1 MENKQ
6 SSTLLLQYKQGTND
20 NRNDEEILQDL
31 YNKYHTKYKGNIGYI
46 PNLDYE
52 TFKDNYTQPL
62 TIDNTIKKELEDIQ
76 TNLSDYDLRV
86 ISAKKPLSF
95 FEYYDFEKDLK
106 ETEVSEIVEKVQK
119 GIRITPEE
127 RQIVQDYNIA
137 KANIVLRGV
146 GRWTGYSQA
155 IKDSVVYSLRALPA
169 ALTAKAI
176 GGALGTVLGGPIGT
190 GIGLSI
196 GAYLQYKISTLT
208 MPDKIEEQGA
218 VNINNRTWSI
228 NDKGEIFFKKISDLD
243 RQLEKDK
250 GRIEVENENIG
261 EAAID
266 AVLGVF
272 GAVIPKGARDWAM
285 KTTAVKFAQAINK
298 YTKIPG
304 TTVSGFLNEHLE
316 EIFTDFLGTARGIDD
331 RDLKQILEEYPLID
345 SSMVILG
352 SGGLMYGINSL
363 AGKALKRRMKDRGID
378 QDLINSVD
386 NLTEIQKDSL
396 LSKLDTIETQ
406 EEEIAFNNE
415 LKRIEQQ
422 AIDAGV
428 DKKVAEDNTAL
439 NNAVISKF
447 AELNNIS
454 RIDVLNKLNVD
465 ITNDAQNIGGENSF
479 NQFIGEQSGYLPNSL
494 NKAKQLSEQGL
505 SNENIRQ
512 QTGWFK
518 GIDNKWRYEI
528 NDKNSTIKE
537 FSKSDNL
544 KLRDILDF
552 DELFNIYPFL
562 QDVKIEFNDE
572 GYSLTDPS
580 TNTIDLSNN
589 FDKATLLHEIQH
601 LIQSKEGF
609 VSGTTPQTYEA
620 YRKAFEDRYSSIYN
634 YLFMKEFGKDF
645 YDEFHSDKMSEG
657 DFFKNLDNLLKKYNI
672 TEEEHS
678 NKSRKIRNE
687 AREKSGLQY
696 LKDKDVKNEYDF
708 YNRFL
713 GEVEARNVE
722 NRSNLTEQ
730 ERKNTPIENTQDVRN
745 NDAIVIFNNGVVVP
759 YNTNDVNNQ
768 SINNIIRGSI
778 KFDGNKAIINLV
790 KGNFDNSTLTHEF
803 SHYYLKLLETMS
815 QDGSKQIKEKYNEV
829 LKIFTDESIDKGDYY
844 STQEKF
850 ARSWEAYLK
859 RGIAPTNKLK
869 EIFDDFKKWLLDI
882 YKSFKDL
889 KIDLSNDAINFF
901 DNLLTESKTLD
912 EVQLNEHYQ
921 NLQNDIDKERN
932 VLFQQGL
939 SEEEIDNRINDKY
952 GERLQKIEE
961 AINNSTNSSL
971 TDSELNNYLKEENK
985 HGSILDTT
993 KNIFSKSTDWINN
1006 VLFNQNQNIREI
1018 SEDIYQ
1024 KYIDM
1029 TFKEKQETL
1038 RVYNSSK
1045 EFIDGCLKL
1054 LKENKEEYRRLNALW
1069 YANDVQGIANIA
1081 SKYGFYE
1088 GFLKVRENLETIRE
1102 NLLLTG
1108 VDVPYRENYLPTK
1121 VKPGEIDN
1129 LREAVSR
1136 KYGKKLLD
1144 DIDRELLKAGI
1155 DKRSEAAGQIVNNYL
1170 RGFGQNG
1177 VGLGSTKFNKQRVL
1191 KREAEFFPY
1200 YQDFLTT
1207 YSEYVTRNINNIE
1220 ERKFFGKVSDQ
1231 KQKLLESLKQKE
1243 KLLKETNDNLR
1254 KEILNKDIS
1263 EIKKQ
1268 LKDDTAIE
1276 ENVGSLMLNIKDK
1289 LTQKQQ
1295 RRLTENLISLFN
1307 KKSTGKVTSTTNAL
1321 SGIYVL
1327 ANFKSSLKQ
1336 IQELGNSMYKN
1347 GYANTFTSI
1356 ANVLFNKNSNTID
1369 VKDLGF
1375 DAFENLT
1382 NADALQRF
1390 YKESLKYT
1398 GFETFDNFSKNV
1410 FLNSTI
1416 EKARNLLKKNDISIN
1431 KELELM
1437 FDEKASQVKE
1447 DILNHKN
1454 SVDVLGYAF
1463 SKLNDT
1469 QPITQGA
1476 KTKFFNDNPSL
1487 RWAYNLKGYLVQ
1499 QLSMIKNDIYS
1510 EAKKGNFKKAAINA
1524 IKLQTSLWISG
1535 VPISMIAHYLFDDDD
1550 EDYNIADALLDNIV
1564 VNNII
1569 NRFNLAKLAT
1579 GKLGDLIYGFL
1590 TPAIV
1595 RPLNYLGQDA
1605 VTLFTDDDFKN
1616 TFIKNSSIYRSTKEP
1631 VKKVLDI
1638 IEN

>member
-86 ISAKKPLSF
+86 ISAKKPLSV
-95 FEYYDFEKDLK
+95 FEYYDLRKDLK

-119 GIRITPEE
+119 GIQITPEE

-146 GRWTGYSQA
+146 GRWAGYSQA

-169 ALTAKAI
+169 ALTAKTI
-176 GGALGTVLGGPIGT
+176 GGTLGTVLGGPIGT

-196 GAYLQYKISTLT
+196 GGYLQYKISTLS

-218 VNINNRTWSI
+218 VNINNKTWSI

-285 KTTAVKFAQAINK
+285 KRTAVKFAQAINK
-298 YTKIPG
+298 YTRVPG

-316 EIFTDFLGTARGIDD
+316 EIFTDFLGTARGVDD
-331 RDLKQILEEYPLID
+331 RDLKQILKDYDWFD
-345 SSMVILG
+345 SSVVILG

-363 AGKALKRRMKDRGID
+363 AGKALKRRMKDRGMG

-447 AELNNIS
+447 AELNNTS
-454 RIDVLNKLNVD
+454 RIDILNKLVPEIQNNQEKVNSDIYNQAINSDLNLNQEVDVLDISKSIEGKITKEKIKQKIQELIDKKEPIKTLSDPYMMELLNKKKNHIINGSQFGKLDKKQINSRNKKLLNIDSLISNSVLIEKVENTKKDKKPNVD
-465 ITNDAQNIGGENSF
+465 NYYYFYTPIKDGNNTYIVKLIAENSK
-479 NQFIGEQSGYLPNSL
+479 NKSVVSL
-494 NKAKQLSEQGL
+494 YD
-505 SNENIRQ
+505 IM
-512 QTGWFK
+512 
-518 GIDNKWRYEI
+518 DV
-528 NDKNSTIKE
+528 KE
-537 FSKSDNL
+537 LLDPSKSGNYSGHYPTVYRGGTATQLLDSTTPNKLTISQILQNVKDINGKNALESYIEENL
-544 KLRDILDF
+544 K
-552 DELFNIYPFL
+552 
-562 QDVKIEFNDE
+562 QDVD
-572 GYSLTDPS
+572 
-580 TNTIDLSNN
+580 NT
-589 FDKATLLHEIQH
+589 
-601 LIQSKEGF
+601 
-609 VSGTTPQTYEA
+609 TT
-620 YRKAFEDRYSSIYN
+620 K
-634 YLFMKEFGKDF
+634 
-645 YDEFHSDKMSEG
+645 
-657 DFFKNLDNLLKKYNI
+657 
-672 TEEEHS
+672 
-678 NKSRKIRNE
+678 
-687 AREKSGLQY
+687 
-696 LKDKDVKNEYDF
+696 
-708 YNRFL
+708 
-713 GEVEARNVE
+713 
-722 NRSNLTEQ
+722 
-730 ERKNTPIENTQDVRN
+730 
-745 NDAIVIFNNGVVVP
+745 
-759 YNTNDVNNQ
+759 
-768 SINNIIRGSI
+768 GSI

-829 LKIFTDESIDKGDYY
+829 LKIFADESIDKGDYY

-889 KIDLSNDAINFF
+889 KIDLSNDAIDFF
-901 DNLLTESKTLD
+901 DNLLMESKTLD

-921 NLQNDIDKERN
+921 NLQSDIDKERN

-939 SEEEIDNRINDKY
+939 SEEEIDNKINDKY

-1243 KLLKETNDNLR
+1243 KLLKETNDSVR

-1268 LKDDTAIE
+1268 LKDDTTIE

-1295 RRLTENLISLFN
+1295 RRLAENLISLFN

-1369 VKDLGF
+1369 IKDLGF

-1382 NADALQRF
+1382 NADALQKF

-1410 FLNSTI
+1410 FLNSTM

-1499 QLSMIKNDIYS
+1499 QLSMIKNDIYN

-1535 VPISMIAHYLFDDDD
+1535 VPISMIAHYLFDDND
-1550 EDYNIADALLDNIV
+1550 EDYNIADALWDNIII
-1564 VNNII
+1564 NNII
-1569 NRFNLAKLAT
+1569 NRFNLAKLAA

-1605 VTLFTDDDFKN
+1605 VTLFTDDNFENK
-1616 TFIKNSSIYRSTKEP
+1616 FIKNSSIYRSTKEP
-1631 VKKVLDI
+1631 IKKVLDV